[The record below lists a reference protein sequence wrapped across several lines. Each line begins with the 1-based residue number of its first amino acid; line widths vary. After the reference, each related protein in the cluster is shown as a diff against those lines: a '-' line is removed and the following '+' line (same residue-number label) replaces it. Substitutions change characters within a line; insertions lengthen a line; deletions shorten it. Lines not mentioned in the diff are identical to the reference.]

1 MHETTQITYGDGTI
15 TVIMNSESLTEVAAP
30 DVRFGSY
37 NKALKACFNARELE
51 EISAGA
57 DAEVTFD
64 FVMRDNLASKSDE
77 KLFDRAIAKSEK
89 SLGALHK
96 GVFYDVEATKS
107 IDGEEPTEL
116 TGFYEEVEVQFEIP
130 LYLVAEDRY
139 YYIMT
144 DEMGV
149 CNLEADVDEEADTLS
164 VSTDGIGTTLML
176 YQTEEETM
184 VEFDHSLHIQ
194 SHHLIIG
201 GIFLLAIAWIV
212 IDRVNKKS

>member
-37 NKALKACFNARELE
+37 NKALKACFTPRELE

-64 FVMRDNLASKSDE
+64 FVMRDNLESRDE
-77 KLFDRAIAKSEK
+77 EKTFDKAIAKAEK
-89 SLGALHK
+89 SNGSLHK

-107 IDGEEPTEL
+107 IDGDEPIEL
-116 TGFYEEVEVQFEIP
+116 TGFYEEVEMQFEIP

-139 YYIMT
+139 YFVMT

-149 CNLEADVDEEADTLS
+149 CSLEADVDEEADTLS

-176 YQTEEETM
+176 YQTEEESL
-184 VEFDHSLHIQ
+184 VDYDHSLHIQ

-201 GIFLLAIAWIV
+201 GIVLLAIAWLI
-212 IDRVNKKS
+212 IDRNTKKG